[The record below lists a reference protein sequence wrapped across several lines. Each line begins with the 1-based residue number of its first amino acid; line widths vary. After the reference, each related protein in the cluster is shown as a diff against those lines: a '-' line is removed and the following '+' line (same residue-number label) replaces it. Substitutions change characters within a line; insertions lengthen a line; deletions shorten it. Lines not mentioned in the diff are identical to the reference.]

1 MPKKIIEEK
10 MDFAMPT
17 PAPTPKKSV
26 IKSFFGLIKNL
37 LGKFFALKRS
47 TQIMSVILLI
57 AIGAALFFWFQINQL
72 KKDPASVA
80 QKQTQELVAR
90 VGKLIVLPENETPT
104 MATVS
109 DPSKLQDQPFFLN
122 AKKGFNV
129 LIYSSAKKAILYDP
143 FSNKIVEVAPISIGG
158 SGPQTLDEKAVPSSP
173 TKTEEVAPAPKS
185 SKK

>member
-1 MPKKIIEEK
+1 MAKKIIEERIE
-10 MDFAMPT
+10 FIQPE
-17 PAPTPKKSV
+17 PSPKKSI
-26 IKSFFGLIKNL
+26 IKSFLGMIKNL
-37 LGKFFALKRS
+37 IGKFFALKRS
-47 TQIMSVILLI
+47 TQIMSVILVV

-143 FSNKIVEVAPISIGG
+143 FSNKIVEVAPISIG
-158 SGPQTLDEKAVPSSP
+158 SGPQALDEKAVPPNP

>member
-1 MPKKIIEEK
+1 MAKKIIEERIE
-10 MDFAMPT
+10 FIQPE
-17 PAPTPKKSV
+17 PSPKKSI
-26 IKSFFGLIKNL
+26 IKSFLGMIKNL
-37 LGKFFALKRS
+37 IGKFFALKRS
-47 TQIMSVILLI
+47 TQIMSVILVV

-143 FSNKIVEVAPISIGG
+143 FSNKIVEVAPISLGG
-158 SGPQTLDEKAVPSSP
+158 SQQVLDQNAVPSSP
-173 TKTEEVAPAPKS
+173 SPAPQETTPKS